1 MYLLSIRADRQGCGY
16 IGYCLCVCVCVRL
29 RISPPRTKLA
39 ASNFA
44 AVDVNLSLLVEN
56 RPLLICLLTY
66 LLWPFVCGG
75 SVVHHMGQL
84 CSDLLQ
90 FTRRVYTNATALS
103 VEAALPLISTAT
115 FTIKAQTTYQTD
127 RVTDIIFPP
136 RRTWTPFAKA
146 TDKKL
151 PGGAKTP
158 FPRAELDRI
167 CNCWTVSFFIVCFH
181 VCLSLCV
188 FMSLFYYVRFSF
200 LFFMCVWF
208 IVMFSLLHV
217 RLLRAVININQSI
230 NQSTPS
236 TNILQVSI

>member
-136 RRTWTPFAKA
+136 PAEHGPPLRKPLTKSC
-146 TDKKL
+146 
-151 PGGAKTP
+151 
-158 FPRAELDRI
+158 RAEQKPPSHGQNLI
-167 CNCWTVSFFIVCFH
+167 EFVTVEQSAF
-181 VCLSLCV
+181 
-188 FMSLFYYVRFSF
+188 SLFAFMCVYLYVCSCLYFTMYVF
-200 LFFMCVWF
+200 LFFFSCVSD
-208 IVMFSLLHV
+208 SLSCSVCCMYVCYVLW
-217 RLLRAVININQSI
+217 
-230 NQSTPS
+230 
-236 TNILQVSI
+236 